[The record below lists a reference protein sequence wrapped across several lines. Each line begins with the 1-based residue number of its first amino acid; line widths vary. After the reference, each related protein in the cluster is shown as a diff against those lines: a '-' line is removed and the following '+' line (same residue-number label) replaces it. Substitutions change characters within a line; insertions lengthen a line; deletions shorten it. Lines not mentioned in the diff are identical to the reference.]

1 MRKVRILSLE
11 RDSHALA
18 EALGRLGVLH
28 LRRATEEEHGR
39 VEPGRPEADLER
51 GRQLQTRLEALLE
64 HVEDGRQIPPAA
76 GERAPG
82 LDEIEKLVDTVE
94 ARLKAEARALADAE
108 QGLADTAEIMHE
120 LEPYR
125 GVRGALKGLTE
136 SAFLAVRLGV
146 APPGELG
153 AMQSA
158 APEGVL
164 LVRLDTGVTAPGRSV
179 GVLAVSSRR
188 RRFAMETILN
198 EHGFEDAP
206 VPAWAEKTPADVYGE
221 AMQRH
226 RELQG
231 RVLSLREE
239 LKTAAAPFARELR
252 TAAASLRI
260 LLKVSEA
267 EGSFGATWATVVIW
281 GWVPEDRAETV
292 RQIAAEVTDGRA
304 MVEIAEPSEEDVE
317 EGRVPSCTEHK
328 PWLSAFARLVQGYGV
343 ASYTEIEPT
352 IMFAAS
358 FLLLFGI
365 VFGDLGHGLC
375 LLVAGLLVKRRGATD
390 AVRDIGRVIASAGC
404 ASVLFGTFV
413 QGSFFGKSLLDWG
426 FPLTLGFEPIRFE
439 GDAASAGE
447 NVVRYLILALIV
459 GMVLISLGVILNVV
473 NRLRRGDFAGGL
485 LGRFGVVGIIF
496 YWGVIG
502 LSVKLAVA
510 GASAVDVWIGVAFIA
525 LPLVVLMLHAPVQ
538 ALLGGRRGGEEA
550 GVVMGVFEGLIE
562 GLETVMTY
570 MSNTFSF
577 LRVAA
582 FALSHAALC
591 YTIFVLQGLVIDV
604 PGGPALSAVVFVVGT
619 AVLIGLEGLIVT
631 IQIMRLEYYEF
642 FTKFFKGGG
651 VLYKPFKLD

>member
-18 EALGRLGVLH
+18 EALGKLGVVH
-28 LRRATEEEHGR
+28 LRQATEEERGR
-39 VEPGRPEADLER
+39 VEPGRPEADLDC
-51 GRQLQTRLEALLE
+51 GRKLQARLEDLLE
-64 HVEDGRQIPPAA
+64 HLGGEGARPTAGGRS
-76 GERAPG
+76 PG
-82 LDEIEKLVDTVE
+82 LNEIEKLVDAVE
-94 ARLKAEARALADAE
+94 ARLTAESDALTEAE

-146 APPGELG
+146 VPPGELG
-153 AMQSA
+153 AMQA
-158 APEGVL
+158 DAPEGML
-164 LVRLDTGVTAPGRSV
+164 LVRLDTGTTSPGGPV
-179 GVLAVSSRR
+179 GLLAVSSRR
-188 RRFAMETILN
+188 RRFAMETVLN
-198 EHGFEDAP
+198 EHGFEEASL
-206 VPAWAEKTPADVYGE
+206 PAWAEKTPADVYAE
-221 AMQRH
+221 ATQRY
-226 RELQG
+226 RELQQ

-239 LKTAAAPFARELR
+239 LKTAAAPFADDLRE
-252 TAAASLRI
+252 AATSLRV

-267 EGSFGATWATVVIW
+267 EGSFGSTWATVVIW
-281 GWVPEDRAETV
+281 GWVPEDRTEVV
-292 RQIAAEVTDGRA
+292 RQAAEEVTEGRA
-304 MVEIAEPSEEDVE
+304 MVEITAPDEEDIE
-317 EGRVPSCTEHK
+317 EGRVPSCTEHS
-328 PWLSAFARLVQGYGV
+328 PLLSAFARLVQGYGV

-375 LLVAGLLVKRRGATD
+375 LVVAGLLVKRRAVSDAT
-390 AVRDIGRVIASAGC
+390 RDIGRLIASAGC
-404 ASVLFGTFV
+404 ASALFGTFV
-413 QGSFFGKSLLDWG
+413 QGSFFGKSLQDWG
-426 FPLTLGFEPIRFE
+426 FPFTLGFEPIRFE

-447 NVVRYLILALIV
+447 NVVRYLILALVV
-459 GMVLISLGVILNVV
+459 GMALISLGAILNVV
-473 NRLRRGDFAGGL
+473 NRLRRGDFEGGL

-502 LSVKLAVA
+502 LSVKLAVF
-510 GASAVDVWIGVAFIA
+510 GVSPMDMWIGAAVVG
-525 LPLVVLMLHAPVQ
+525 LPLAVLVLHAPVH
-538 ALLGGRRGGEEA
+538 ALLSRGPRGDEG

-591 YTIFVLQGLVIDV
+591 YTIFVLQGLVADV
-604 PGGPALSAVVFVVGT
+604 PGGPILSAVVFVVGT

-642 FTKFFKGGG
+642 FTKFFRGGG
-651 VLYKPFKLD
+651 VRYEPFKLD